1 MVRMP
6 LNNKARQQLRN
17 LYALVQAAKTRT
29 INVKRVPNN
38 NKSMNKRLSPKTGK
52 TKTGR
57 PYKMWSET
65 RSKASGKTYSIQTVR
80 PNSRKVW
87 NIV

>member
-17 LYALVQAAKTRT
+17 LYALMQASKKPRT
-29 INVKRVPNN
+29 ISVKRVNNN
-38 NKSMNKRLSPKTGK
+38 NKSMNKKLSPRRRV
-52 TKTGR
+52 TKSGR
-57 PYKMWSET
+57 PYSVWSEAT
-65 RSKASGKTYSIQTVR
+65 SKSGKTYSIQTVR